1 MVRAGVLVRVLAS
14 SLKGSMLTEEP
25 TGRMV
30 VNSTDSLSPH
40 QSEMRGNSVL

>member
-14 SLKGSMLTEEP
+14 SLKGSLLTEEL

-30 VNSTDSLSPH
+30 VNSTDSLTS
-40 QSEMRGNSVL
+40 SKRDAR